1 MGLPGPRESPPV
13 ASGPRG
19 RGDLDTHS
27 AGLEGT
33 AAVRVTAHTGEV
45 TVTEPRLIR
54 RWEWHEVTDLP
65 VLAQPL
71 FTPSAHV
78 IDTVWPGL
86 LPGLP
91 PIERYPLASTAVP
104 EPRQQAERAAPL
116 RHAMAD
122 RLLADGRMDTG
133 GALEAAFR
141 RVPRHRFL
149 PGVALAE
156 AYDADRSPV
165 TKRAPGGTATSS
177 VSAPWLQADMLRAA
191 VLHPGDT
198 VIEIGSGGYNAALV
212 QEVVGPH
219 GTVFSVDIDPFVT
232 DRAHR
237 FLTDTGYHQ
246 VRVHLGDGN
255 TAPAHLT
262 APGHVDAIIVTV
274 EAHDIPPAW
283 IGQLAEGGRLVVP
296 LRIHGY
302 TWSIPFT
309 KRDGVLVADTY
320 TVESTAMRANPSRW
334 VACAD
339 SYHSRAPATARTT
352 SPGCAAARSP
362 GVRRPRTRA
371 ARRRAGPDHGRP
383 RRRLERPRDARARP
397 EVQGAPNTE

>member
-1 MGLPGPRESPPV
+1 
-13 ASGPRG
+13 
-19 RGDLDTHS
+19 
-27 AGLEGT
+27 
-33 AAVRVTAHTGEV
+33 
-45 TVTEPRLIR
+45 LIR

-78 IDTVWPGL
+78 IDNVWPGL

-149 PGVALAE
+149 PGVAPAE

-165 TKRAPGGTATSS
+165 TKRTPGGTATSS

-237 FLTDTGYHQ
+237 ILTDTGYHQ

-283 IGQLAEGGRLVVP
+283 IGQLAEGGRLVVR

-320 TVESTAMRANPSRW
+320 TVCGFVPLQGPGYRQDHITRLRGGEITVRFADGTPGDTSRLDAASTCPAPNGGPGSPSPATCPSTCSCSGWRPTSTGSPASPSTPASTPASW
-334 VACAD
+334 
-339 SYHSRAPATARTT
+339 SAPAAGTPPPSSATT
-352 SPGCAAARSP
+352 PSPAS
-362 GVRRPRTRA
+362 
-371 ARRRAGPDHGRP
+371 
-383 RRRLERPRDARARP
+383 
-397 EVQGAPNTE
+397 